1 MISSDLRAEA
11 HGKLR
16 QTCLCRFFSLAESPG
31 QVQNPLVNAG
41 CPGWRP
47 LLGQS
52 EEARNRRAKMGD
64 RQSRVRRWSSL
75 PASGSDLA
83 KAWARSRNIR
93 EEIL

>member
-1 MISSDLRAEA
+1 MIVRAYGQKRPTNSDRSACAASFRLP
-11 HGKLR
+11 K
-16 QTCLCRFFSLAESPG
+16 SPG

-52 EEARNRRAKMGD
+52 EETRNRRAKMGD